1 MCLKL
6 LCWISAIK
14 DELRDKSKVVM
25 KMEVESGSRME
36 KVSDNSV
43 CSVSAL
49 SEGKVTF
56 ISQTHSFLLQHHFD
70 LTN

>member
-1 MCLKL
+1 
-6 LCWISAIK
+6 
-14 DELRDKSKVVM
+14 M

-36 KVSDNSV
+36 KVSDNSAS
-43 CSVSAL
+43 SVSAL

-70 LTN
+70 LINLRLNKTLQELLRK